1 MPFPD
6 QRLTRKYYSIITGM
20 LNQQNAIVK
29 VLTGGFSPQKE
40 RFGGFPSHAICAT
53 VHIKSTWNFMLLG
66 LSVLCGW
73 SACVCVFVCA
83 WGSFSLTHTCM
94 QNSAYTKTH
103 TRRGI
108 FHLRREARPPSAF
121 LTCNHVQICTGRQG
135 EGESHVNLCGCFLFF
150 LGGGVSYKTRFWLPP
165 ISDARDPNHL
175 LKPFKLSNTELEK
188 HFPLCPFFQ
197 LKVKICSGKEE
208 GCLCQITST

>member
-1 MPFPD
+1 MPLLKYLQEVFHLRKRGLEAFRVMPFV
-6 QRLTRKYYSIITGM
+6 QLCI
-20 LNQQNAIVK
+20 LN
-29 VLTGGFSPQKE
+29 
-40 RFGGFPSHAICAT
+40 
-53 VHIKSTWNFMLLG
+53 LLG
-66 LSVLCGW
+66 ISCCWDCLFCV
-73 SACVCVFVCA
+73 AEVHVCVCVFVCA

-103 TRRGI
+103 TRRSI

-150 LGGGVSYKTRFWLPP
+150 FLFFSYKTRFWLPS
-165 ISDARDPNHL
+165 ISDAQDPNHL